1 MEGLHARING
11 ALESRKAK
19 GALRKLRIPVSTAC
33 DFSSNDYLGF
43 CTNYKYQQ
51 FVAKYITSHPR
62 APSST
67 GSTGSRLLSGH
78 SRRVELFESTAA
90 TFHCAQTALL
100 MNSGYDANLSLL
112 SSVPGPQDAI
122 IHDELIHASVH
133 DGMRMSRARNN
144 LFAFRHNDV
153 RSMTANVRKAVSQH
167 PGSVIVCVESV
178 YSMDGD
184 LAPLVDLLNSLCAL
198 EKQLSREMYLIVDE
212 AHSGGLYGPNGAGLC
227 VHHKI
232 QNHPNLLARVVTHGK
247 AFAAHGA
254 VILGS
259 ATLKLYLVNYARPF
273 IYSTALPPHSVAV
286 LQAVYTFM
294 KSLEAHKARRRVWS
308 LVDHFYTY
316 ASTRLPSDCILHHK
330 VKTPIEGIAI
340 PGNTQ
345 CVRVANKLLKKGF
358 DVYPIRS
365 PTVPRGMERIRIII
379 HAHNTEGE
387 IERLVTAIAQTLE
400 NEKARPK
407 L

>member
-1 MEGLHARING
+1 MHGLRSRINT

-19 GALRKLRIPVSTAC
+19 GSLRQLRIPFPAAS

-43 CTNYKYQQ
+43 CTNYKCQQ
-51 FVAKYITSHPR
+51 FVAKYIATNR

-78 SRRVELFESTAA
+78 SRHVELFENTAA
-90 TFHCAQTALL
+90 TFHCAETALL

-112 SSVPGPQDAI
+112 SSVPGPHDAI
-122 IHDELIHASVH
+122 IHDELVHASVH
-133 DGMRMSRARNN
+133 DGMRMGRARNN

-153 RSMTANVRKAVSQH
+153 HSMAANVRKAVSQH
-167 PGSVIVCVESV
+167 AGSVIVCVESV

-184 LAPLVDLLNSLCAL
+184 LAPLVDLLESLCVL

-212 AHSGGLYGPNGAGLC
+212 AHSGGLYGPHGAGLC

-232 QNHPNLLARVVTHGK
+232 QNHPNLLSRVVTFGK

-286 LQAVYTFM
+286 LQALYTFM
-294 KSLEAHKARRRVWS
+294 QSSEAHKARQRVWS
-308 LVDHFYTY
+308 LVDYFYKC
-316 ASTRLPSDCILHHK
+316 ASTSLPRDCILHYDA
-330 VKTPIEGIAI
+330 KTPIEGIVI
-340 PGNTQ
+340 PGNAQ
-345 CVRVANKLLKKGF
+345 CVRIANKLIEKGF
-358 DVYPIRS
+358 SVYPIRA

-387 IERLVTAIAQTLE
+387 IERLVSGIARTLE
-400 NEKARPK
+400 DEKARPK